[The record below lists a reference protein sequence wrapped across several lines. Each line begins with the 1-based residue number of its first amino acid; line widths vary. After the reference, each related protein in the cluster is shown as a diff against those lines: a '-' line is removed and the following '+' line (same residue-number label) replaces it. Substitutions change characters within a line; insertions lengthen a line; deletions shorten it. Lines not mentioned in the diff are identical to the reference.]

1 MTKFYPPWNAMR
13 CDWIVLKWRLKKNFG
28 KFLIHCMHKRK
39 NCMRLKQ
46 TLFIYRLGDYGDSD
60 TFFVIGDENAIVL
73 SRKIHLS

>member
-1 MTKFYPPWNAMR
+1 
-13 CDWIVLKWRLKKNFG
+13 
-28 KFLIHCMHKRK
+28 
-39 NCMRLKQ
+39 MRLKQ

>member
-39 NCMRLKQ
+39 KLHEVKANII
-46 TLFIYRLGDYGDSD
+46 IYRLGDYGDSD

-73 SRKIHLS
+73 CRKIHLS